1 MRFFRSAPFSGATA
15 LRGRGVH
22 HPPGG
27 FLFLN
32 TLYLQQ
38 SRGFSPLH
46 AGLDTLPMAL
56 PLLVMAPITGR
67 FVGTHGARVPLLAG
81 ASRYLGGG

>member
-15 LRGRGVH
+15 LAVGVFTIQ
-22 HPPGG
+22 GG

-38 SRGFSPLH
+38 TRGFSPLH

-81 ASRYLGGG
+81 AVGDHRRAR